1 MMACFLFAATFN
13 SCISI
18 SLAFSCASINAYIS
32 MDGCTF
38 IVIMFSSLASI
49 FILYASTNFYS
60 TTLSS
65 SNYSMNIG
73 SINVAPGLIYAF
85 ACQCFLL
92 LHKNST
98 ANVPVWSISWIIV
111 YEIISF
117 HCMFFLLHI
126 LRIMKNV
133 TVTL

>member
-1 MMACFLFAATFN
+1 MNYSRSRMQIPLSRNVALSMMARFLFATTFN

-32 MDGCTF
+32 MDACTF
-38 IVIMFSSLASI
+38 IVIIFSSLASI

-60 TTLSS
+60 RTLSS

-73 SINVAPGLIYAF
+73 SINVTPGLIYAF
-85 ACQCFLL
+85 ACQCFLF

-98 ANVPVWSISWIIV
+98 TNVPV
-111 YEIISF
+111 
-117 HCMFFLLHI
+117 
-126 LRIMKNV
+126 
-133 TVTL
+133 